1 MVIEHGLKRGK
12 TNGIVKVSRALSM
25 EKYGVSSVRL
35 RPDLFVASLLQIDV
49 DTLAKAGIKGVL
61 CDLDNTMLP
70 YNEMNINQALAQ
82 WVNGFLENGFCFAI
96 VSNNHLPRVLP
107 VAAALHVAGYADVHK
122 PFGRMLRDIIKNWG
136 IPPKQIAVI
145 GDQLFTDVM
154 AGNRL
159 GCYTILVTPLT
170 TTEFAG
176 TRLIRIAER
185 RTLQHIQR
193 TYEQKNRTATNRWG

>member
-1 MVIEHGLKRGK
+1 M
-12 TNGIVKVSRALSM
+12 
-25 EKYGVSSVRL
+25 RL

-49 DTLAKAGIKGVL
+49 DTLAKEEIKGVL

-82 WVNGFLENGFCFAI
+82 WVNGFLGNGFRFAI
-96 VSNNHLPRVLP
+96 VSNNHVPRVLP
-107 VAAALHVAGYADVHK
+107 VAEALHVAGYADVHK
-122 PFGRMLRDIIKNWG
+122 PFVRILRDIIKSWE

-159 GCYTILVTPLT
+159 GCYTVLVTPLT
-170 TTEFAG
+170 NVEFAG
-176 TRLIRIAER
+176 TRLMRIAER
-185 RTLQHIQR
+185 RTLQHMQR
-193 TYEQKNRTATNRWG
+193 TYAEKNRTATNHLG